1 MRAALWLIGLFIA
14 AVTLALFAG
23 DNQGTVTVFWPPQR
37 VDLSVNLALLLLAAL
52 FALLYAALRALAALV
67 ELPRQARRWRAQ
79 QRERATQGLMLDAR
93 VQLTAGRYLRARKA
107 AEQVLARLPDHA
119 ERGSGDTPPPI
130 LLALRTLA
138 HLTAAE
144 GAHALQ
150 DDATRNR
157 HLEAGLD
164 STRGAP
170 GELREALL
178 LRAAHWALNERDPH
192 AALARLAELPGG
204 AQRRTA
210 ALRLKLKAA
219 RQSGHLSEAM
229 ETARLLAKHGAFSP
243 AGAASLL
250 RALAREQIAR
260 AGDPEQLLQAWGR
273 LEARERALPELALCA
288 AERGLELELPP
299 ERVRDWLAP
308 AWEGMLAEPETWTE
322 AQRARLV
329 RVLELAMASTGAPS
343 DQAWLGRIEA
353 AQQAAPRDALLQ
365 YLTAMI
371 CMRRGLWGRAQ
382 LLLDHAVR
390 TLEDAGLRR
399 NAWCALARLAEQRGD
414 SDEAARAWRAGAQ
427 S

>member
-1 MRAALWLIGLFIA
+1 MRAALWLIGLFVA

-52 FALLYAALRALAALV
+52 FALLYAALRGLAALV

-79 QRERATQGLMLDAR
+79 QRERATQALMLDAR
-93 VQLTAGRYLRARKA
+93 VQFTAGRYLRARKA
-107 AEQVLARLPDHA
+107 AEQVLARLPDRA
-119 ERGSGDTPPPI
+119 GRVAGEAPPST

-144 GAHALQ
+144 SAHALQ
-150 DDATRNR
+150 DEATRNR
-157 HLEAGLD
+157 HLEAALA
-164 STRGAP
+164 SARAP
-170 GELREALL
+170 GELREAVL
-178 LRAAHWALNERDPH
+178 LRAAHWALNERDPQ

-219 RQSGHLSEAM
+219 RQCGHLSEAM
-229 ETARLLAKHGAFSP
+229 ETARLLAKHGAFSA

-260 AGDPEQLLQAWGR
+260 AGDAEQLLQLWGR
-273 LEARERALPELALCA
+273 LDADERASPELALRA

-308 AWEGMLAEPETWTE
+308 AWEGMLAKPGAWTE
-322 AQRARLV
+322 PQRARLV
-329 RVLELAMASTGAPS
+329 QVLESAMASTGDPS
-343 DQAWLGRIEA
+343 DQAWLARIEA

-365 YLTAMI
+365 YLTAMT

-382 LLLDHAVR
+382 LLLDQAVR
-390 TLEDAGLRR
+390 RLQDAALRR

-427 S
+427 T